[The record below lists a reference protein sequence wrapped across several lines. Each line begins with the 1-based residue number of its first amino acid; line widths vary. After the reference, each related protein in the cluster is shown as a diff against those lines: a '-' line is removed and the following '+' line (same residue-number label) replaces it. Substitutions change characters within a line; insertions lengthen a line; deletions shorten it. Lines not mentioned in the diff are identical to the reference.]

1 MYRNG
6 KYQGGFNLSDV
17 WHGKVDTTRESTFW
31 DKLDAINIFLMRFNL
46 IWAIILFIITVLVI
60 IIGVF
65 TFSKS

>member
-6 KYQGGFNLSDV
+6 KYQGGFNLGKIWRGEPSDN
-17 WHGKVDTTRESTFW
+17 GGDSSFW
-31 DKLDAINIFLMRFNL
+31 DKLDAFNIFLMRFNL

-65 TFSKS
+65 TFSK

>member
-6 KYQGGFNLSDV
+6 KYQGGFNLSKV
-17 WHGKVDTTRESTFW
+17 WHGEDDGERDPSIW